1 MAKKLE
7 QSQKAKKDEPV
18 QVASIRNLTGLD
30 AAQLVQDVRNVSK
43 MVEEAKEAGAPISDH
58 KKLLKSER
66 GYHMGAFAQCMRM
79 ARMDPVEA
87 KDFWLTISTFADEI
101 GVTKPDLVEA
111 MEAV

>member
-7 QSQKAKKDEPV
+7 QSRKTKKDEPV
-18 QVASIRNLTGLD
+18 QVASLKNLTGLD
-30 AAQLVQDVRNVSK
+30 APQLVQDVKDVSK
-43 MVEEAKEAGAPISDH
+43 LVEDLKEAGTPVSDH

-66 GYHMGAFAQCMRM
+66 GYHMGAFAQCMKL

-87 KDFWLTISTFADEI
+87 KDFWLTLSTFAEEI
-101 GVTKPDLVEA
+101 GVTQPDLVEA